1 MKYDGYNLEEVLK
14 ENDKFIFT
22 LEREGSPAIFSNMR
36 VHDLEV
42 PRAKLSDAVF
52 QTFDCIGGSF
62 SDAILGTAIF
72 TNCELR
78 CVDFSKAI
86 FDSCRFFNAAFVD
99 CNFEG
104 ADIYHSHFHNCK
116 FTRCNFRLAK
126 FTDAFFDLSEFIDV
140 SNVPFIPMACPDTG
154 AFIGWKKAMCF
165 SGFKEERKAVIV
177 KLLIPDDAKRSSGLG
192 RKCRCDKAIV
202 LEVQDLDGTRL
213 SDDTIAMSIQD
224 NSFGYIVGR
233 TVTPEKPFD
242 ENRFNECASGIH
254 FFVNREEA
262 VRY

>member
-1 MKYDGYNLEEVLK
+1 MRYDGSNLEEVLE
-14 ENDKFIFT
+14 ENNKFIFT

-42 PRAKLSDAVF
+42 PRAKLFDSVF
-52 QTFDCIGGSF
+52 KSFDCIGGNF
-62 SDAILGTAIF
+62 NNMILSTATF
-72 TNCELR
+72 TGAEFR
-78 CVDFSKAI
+78 AVDFSQTVI
-86 FDSCRFFNAAFVD
+86 DNCRFLNAVFVD

-104 ADIYHSHFHNCK
+104 ADIYHSHFH
-116 FTRCNFRLAK
+116 RCTFMRCDFRLAK

-154 AFIGWKKAMCF
+154 AFIGWKKALCF

-202 LEVQDLDGTRL
+202 LDVQDLDGTSL
-213 SDDTIAMSIQD
+213 SDVNAMSLHN
-224 NSFGYIVGR
+224 NSFGYIVGQ